1 MVGGFDEQS
10 GNENSVMRPRCDLE
24 LDGSK
29 LTTCFEKEEQGDMY
43 TQ

>member
-1 MVGGFDEQS
+1 MEGGFDEQS

-29 LTTCFEKEEQGDMY
+29 FGAGWLKIKNLF
-43 TQ
+43 